1 MSSMYPTVP
10 YAAQGSG
17 DNRPFSARDP
27 VTSGDPTRANAVKDF
42 PFGGVQRTF
51 THESIYTEP
60 REIANRVYIALF
72 DRPDAV
78 LQLVLPLFPHEGE
91 TVNWTEF
98 HAKVRPMPQHAHQA
112 PHETFGMS
120 KTRIQFNMNWHG
132 LMFSLDESIM
142 RTPAE
147 KFLTDAHLAVLQS
160 AMNLTIFIEVIGHIV
175 NQPDMFLREFDFCTK
190 HRANPLDER
199 AAVRRQIDMMEIM
212 PGILDRGESTENGLG
227 YFMEHAAN
235 HLNGFKIEPSLSPNF
250 FMLPS
255 GLSETL
261 KTKSAAV
268 HSGLSEE
275 HIRHF
280 LRNVTAN
287 NELVWNLNPLTAQQ
301 FRGVSIIKVDPYD
314 SSEGRRDLLTRTWVE
329 GTCHIIH
336 KEMESYEI
344 IDYEKRRW
352 VQIWKKNEPGA
363 DLITEYDFAN
373 NMPVAPKAAG
383 IANGKYLVAFRPGIT
398 LNMHLVV
405 EGIGGR
411 ATGMTAFGRDEY
423 EAYAVPQVGKR
434 EWCHKFRLG
443 VFVAHPEHF
452 CVLPNAKY
460 RDYVRG
466 GSARKA
472 ANPGATLDYAKDMLS
487 SRSRGR
493 QTAQSAD
500 VAIYEVDPSM
510 DDKIN
515 DARLLC
521 AGGAFEDPRIDNADA
536 EFNWIP
542 PNMLAINPTT
552 KRPYTYTNLRSR
564 LPITSI
570 AHHGLRNCPNEK
582 CWVSKGRY
590 KANGAAADSPYHY
603 TSNGH
608 GPFRTFDVDAMDI
621 FQNHPRARQYKCAEK
636 GHEQD

>member
-1 MSSMYPTVP
+1 MTYQ
-10 YAAQGSG
+10 YAAQGS
-17 DNRPFSARDP
+17 DNRPFSVREP
-27 VTSGDPTRANAVKDF
+27 VTSGDPTRAIAVKDF
-42 PFGGVQRTF
+42 PFGGVQRQF

-147 KFLTDAHLAVLQS
+147 KFLTDAHIAVLQS

-175 NQPDMFLREFDFCTK
+175 NQPDMFQREFDFCTK
-190 HRANPLDER
+190 HRANPLDQH

-212 PGILDRGESTENGLG
+212 PGILDRGDATENGLG

-235 HLNGFKIEPSLSPNF
+235 HLNGFKIDPTLAPNF

-255 GLSETL
+255 GLSDTL

-268 HSGLSEE
+268 DSGLSEE

-280 LRNVTAN
+280 LRGVTAN
-287 NELVWNLNPLTAQQ
+287 KELVWSLNPLTAQQ

-329 GTCHIIH
+329 GTCHVID
-336 KEMESYEI
+336 KATMAQYEI

-352 VQIWKKNEPGA
+352 VKIWERTQGTFQGA
-363 DLITEYDFAN
+363 DIIGMDPVDN
-373 NMPVAPKAAG
+373 NRF
-383 IANGKYLVAFRPGIT
+383 LVAFRPGIT

-423 EAYAVPQVGKR
+423 ESYAVPQVGKR
-434 EWCHKFRLG
+434 EWCHRFRLG

-466 GSARKA
+466 GSARMA
-472 ANPGATLDYAKDMLS
+472 ALLPANQYAKDLMV

-493 QTAQSAD
+493 QSAQGPD
-500 VAIYEVDPSM
+500 VAIYKVHPDM
-510 DDKIN
+510 DNTIN

-521 AGGAFEDPRIDNADA
+521 AGGFFEDPRISPNDT

-542 PNMLAINPTT
+542 AVYAPPNAGEN
-552 KRPYTYTNLRSR
+552 RPSAYTNLRSR
-564 LPITSI
+564 LPITCI
-570 AHHGLRNCPNEK
+570 AQHGLRNSPNEK

-590 KANGAAADSPYHY
+590 KTRAGADKYLY

-608 GPFRTFDVDAMDI
+608 GPFRTFDVDAMDV
-621 FQNHPRARQYKCAEK
+621 FQNHPRARQSKAIE
-636 GHEQD
+636 GREQD